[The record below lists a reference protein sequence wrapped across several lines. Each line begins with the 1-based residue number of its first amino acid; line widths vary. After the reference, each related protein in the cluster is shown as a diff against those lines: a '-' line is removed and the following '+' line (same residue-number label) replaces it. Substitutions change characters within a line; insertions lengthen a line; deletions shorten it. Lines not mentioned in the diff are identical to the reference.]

1 MHTYVTLEPQ
11 ANERYQYAN
20 SIQRT
25 FSREYL
31 QDSLYQH
38 HFLNFEMMK
47 TKDEYVSWF
56 FDTVKNTVLVHDD
69 RILDNSHIL
78 LWGVHLRSQRIP
90 ENGDCSIP
98 SSVSSALSLSH
109 GCFRGSQYENCLV
122 LGRGTSYESSHTWY
136 DKNALAIG
144 STRGLLRERYD
155 GSGFLI
161 PFEFHATNQSISTS
175 CTDTS
180 ASTSVTYNE
189 LRSYLDPYIVDYAD
203 SGT

>member
-1 MHTYVTLEPQ
+1 MTIVYWTILISYFGV
-11 ANERYQYAN
+11 Y
-20 SIQRT
+20 I
-25 FSREYL
+25 F
-31 QDSLYQH
+31 D
-38 HFLNFEMMK
+38 LNVF
-47 TKDEYVSWF
+47 
-56 FDTVKNTVLVHDD
+56 
-69 RILDNSHIL
+69 
-78 LWGVHLRSQRIP
+78 

-122 LGRGTSYESSHTWY
+122 LGRGTSYGSSHTWY

-203 SGT
+203 SGTYVVWCSSVVFERVRVFNHITHSLTHSLTLTLPTTVLKQHNTHTHTDTEKATSG